1 MDGRILGY
9 NVIAASMLSRHAG
22 LMALRNEAF
31 HRTHVGN
38 GRAPQP
44 TRHVA
49 VLTYADG
56 QTLDVIGPLEV
67 FAAASRWLSDHG
79 RAPAYRV
86 EVLAAAVG
94 PVRMASGLHILAT
107 RAFRNVR
114 SGIDTLLVA
123 GGEGTVAAM
132 QDRALLAWLRRV
144 AARVRRLG
152 SVCTGTFILAEAG
165 LLDGRRVTT
174 HWRTCAALA
183 KRYPQL
189 TVDPDPI
196 FVRDGNVYTSA
207 GVTAGM
213 DLALALVEED
223 CGRDVAMQVAR
234 GLVLFLRRPGGQA
247 QFSAQLAMQAAD
259 REPLRELQAWI
270 ADHLDA
276 DLSVPALAARVA
288 MSPRNFAR
296 VFTHQVGVT
305 PGRFVEQ
312 LRIEAARR
320 RLEESTHGVDAVA
333 AQCGFG
339 SAESMR
345 LAFMRR
351 LRVPPSA
358 YRHRFT
364 QLH

>member
-1 MDGRILGY
+1 
-9 NVIAASMLSRHAG
+9 
-22 LMALRNEAF
+22 MALRNEAF

-247 QFSAQLAMQAAD
+247 QFSAQLALQAAD

-345 LAFMRR
+345 LAFVRR